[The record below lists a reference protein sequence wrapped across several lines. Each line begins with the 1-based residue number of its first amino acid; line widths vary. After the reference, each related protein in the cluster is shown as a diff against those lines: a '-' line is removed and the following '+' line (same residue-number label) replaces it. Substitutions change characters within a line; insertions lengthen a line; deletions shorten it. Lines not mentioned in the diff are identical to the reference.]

1 MFLGATFWE
10 AHVLDEGLYI
20 VREETIRS
28 IDLTQ
33 VARETTGAR
42 TLSVKWIAL
51 KALEG
56 SF

>member
-1 MFLGATFWE
+1 MFLGVTFWE

-42 TLSVKWIAL
+42 TLSVKWIVL